1 MKKMTTAALA
11 VMAAFTFT
19 STTALAQE
27 DKKTARTWKAK
38 CASCH
43 GAEGAGDSA
52 KGKEMNAPDLTSAK
66 WQSGVKD
73 EEIKKAIAETQTK
86 EINGKKEEL
95 HGYAGELK
103 PDQIDALVT
112 YIRGLKK

>member
-27 DKKTARTWKAK
+27 DKKTARVWKAK
-38 CASCH
+38 CGSCH
-43 GAEGAGDSA
+43 GATGAGDTA

-66 WQSGVKD
+66 WQDANKD
-73 EEIKKAIAETQTK
+73 EAIKKAIAETQTV
-86 EINGKKEEL
+86 EIGGKKEEL

-103 PDQIDALVT
+103 PDQLDALVT
-112 YIRGLKK
+112 YIRAMKK